1 MHRLQIPHCVV
12 HIVNTIVQT
21 THTTLYKRCFAIDTI
36 CYYLCVCVYIVSIE
50 LTR

>member
-21 THTTLYKRCFAIDTI
+21 THTKGVLQLIPSAII
-36 CYYLCVCVYIVSIE
+36 YVHR
-50 LTR
+50 TRGDANFGGAN